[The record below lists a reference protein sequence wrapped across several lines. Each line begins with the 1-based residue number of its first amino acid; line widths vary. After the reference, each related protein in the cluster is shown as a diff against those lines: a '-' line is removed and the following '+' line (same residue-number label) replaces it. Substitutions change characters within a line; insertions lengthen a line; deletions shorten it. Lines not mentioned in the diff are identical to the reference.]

1 MKRLQTVANKYRYGC
16 TLKSR
21 KNFSSSPSIAKEM
34 KSTMPDP
41 AHFANMKQYNMYNHT
56 HKLSEQANIQ
66 SLGLYAYEG
75 Y

>member
-1 MKRLQTVANKYRYGC
+1 
-16 TLKSR
+16 
-21 KNFSSSPSIAKEM
+21 M